1 MMRKRWSY
9 LILAAICTIII
20 FDMILVI
27 LYGLKILNF
36 DDSNIVI
43 AVVADGF
50 LKVVGLGYLM
60 TKNIFQNVGYR
71 YA

>member
-1 MMRKRWSY
+1 MRKRWSY